1 MAQNT
6 EDLDAVYGATTPEA
20 SRRLYDDWSDSYDAE
35 NLAKGFWLPIVAAGV
50 YARHMGRAE
59 GAVLDA
65 GCGTGLVGQSLS
77 LMGYGPIT
85 GCDLSPEMIRMA
97 EGTGAYAGFAEADM
111 GAGLPFDDAAFTGFT
126 CIGSFGPG
134 HAPPESLEHLMRV
147 TCPGGIGV
155 FNVIE
160 ATYKEQGF
168 GQMIKSLEERG
179 LLRVEER
186 SRPFRAYL
194 LAEPELI
201 TRIYAVRRL

>member
-1 MAQNT
+1 MT
-6 EDLDAVYGATTPEA
+6 RKSEDLDAVYGATTPEA
-20 SRRLYDDWSDSYDAE
+20 SRRLYDDWSGSYDAE

-50 YARHMGRAE
+50 FARHMGRTQ
-59 GAVLDA
+59 GPVLDA
-65 GCGTGLVGQSLS
+65 GCGTGLVGQSLD

-97 EGTGAYAGFAEADM
+97 AGTGAYAGFTEADM

-134 HAPPESLEHLMRV
+134 HAPPESLEHLARV

-155 FNVIE
+155 FNVVS
-160 ATYKEQGF
+160 ATCEEQGF
-168 GQMIKSLEERG
+168 PQKINALVQDGILH
-179 LLRVEER
+179 VEER

-201 TRIYAVRRL
+201 VRIYAVRRL

>member
-1 MAQNT
+1 MAHKP

-20 SRRLYDDWSDSYDAE
+20 SRRIYDDWSGSYDAE

-50 YARHMGRAE
+50 FARHMGRAE
-59 GAVLDA
+59 GPVLDA
-65 GCGTGLVGQSLS
+65 GCGTGLVGQSLD

-97 EGTGAYAGFAEADM
+97 GRTGAYADFAEANM

-126 CIGSFGPG
+126 CIGAFGPG
-134 HAPPESLEHLMRV
+134 HAPPESLEHLARV

-155 FNVIE
+155 FNVVE
-160 ATYKEQGF
+160 ATSEEQGF
-168 GQMIKSLEERG
+168 GRMIKALEERG
-179 LLRVEER
+179 LLRLEER

-201 TRIYAVRRL
+201 VRIYAVRRL